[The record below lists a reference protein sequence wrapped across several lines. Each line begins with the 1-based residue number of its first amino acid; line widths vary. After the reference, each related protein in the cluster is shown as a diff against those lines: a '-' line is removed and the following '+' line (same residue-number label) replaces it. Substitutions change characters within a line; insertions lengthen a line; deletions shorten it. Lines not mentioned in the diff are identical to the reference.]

1 MACQSLISKL
11 PEGFMIRL
19 EDLSKS
25 FGDRTLFTQVDWQTN
40 PGQCIGLVGPNGVG
54 KSTLLHLIVGEDE
67 PDGGKI
73 HIPKHVEIGYLP
85 QEVTVASEEPLLSFI
100 LQGAR
105 RLLEME
111 SRLLEL
117 EEAMASATDKQIAH
131 INTEYA
137 ELSDRF
143 RQMNGYAVRSQVR
156 EIASGLGFKAED
168 FDARLSSFSGGWR
181 MRALIGRLLLSR
193 PEVLLLDEPT
203 NHLDME
209 TIEWLENF
217 LRNYEGTIILISH
230 DRYFLNRLVN
240 QIAELTPRGVR
251 LYPGNYDTFLER
263 RDEERLRLENLAEHQ
278 QKEIARLES
287 FIERFRYKATKSRQ
301 VQSRIKQLDKL
312 ERVETMQV
320 QQSALDEFR
329 FPQPERLPKI
339 VIELRGVSK
348 AYGDHIIYQDIDFQ
362 VCRGDKLAFVGPN
375 GSGKSTLLKMLA
387 DVTPLDAGERMLPPK
402 LRVAYFAQHSVE
414 QLDLSRTL
422 LEEMQS
428 AATLESSGKV
438 RDILGVFGFSGDIA
452 VNRKIHVLS
461 GGEKT
466 RLALAKLMLEPAA
479 CLLLDEPTNHLD
491 MESRQ
496 ILEYAL
502 RDYEGA
508 VCIVSHDRYFLN
520 QVVNQVIH
528 VEHGRLE
535 SFEGDYDYYH
545 WKMLE
550 RAEAEREQS
559 ADARPQT
566 TELVS
571 SHSKRDLRRALADL
585 RKERTSA
592 TGHLKKEVA
601 RVEQAIADTEAAIA
615 AHESTLA
622 DPATLADPDLLAT
635 TSKAYQVAQDELMAL
650 MEQWEEATLM
660 FEEADAEFAEREA
673 KLRGE

>member
-1 MACQSLISKL
+1 
-11 PEGFMIRL
+11 MIRI

-25 FGDRTLFTQVDWQTN
+25 FGGRTLFTQVDWQTDA
-40 PGQCIGLVGPNGVG
+40 GQCIGLVGPNGVG
-54 KSTLLHLIVGEDE
+54 KSTLFHIIVGQDE
-67 PDGGKI
+67 ADDGKV
-73 HIPKHVEIGYLP
+73 HIPKHIEIGYLP
-85 QEVTVASEEPLLSFI
+85 QEVTVASQEPLLDFI
-100 LQGAR
+100 LQGAT
-105 RLLEME
+105 RLLRIEN
-111 SRLLEL
+111 RLLEL
-117 EEAMASATDKQIAH
+117 EQAMANSTGSQLELV
-131 INTEYA
+131 NTEYA

-156 EIASGLGFKAED
+156 EIASGLGFKQDD
-168 FDARLSSFSGGWR
+168 FDSPLSSFSGGWR

-217 LRNYEGTIILISH
+217 LKNYEGTIILISH
-230 DRYFLNRLVN
+230 DRYFLNRLVT
-240 QIAELTPRGVR
+240 QIAELTPQGVR
-251 LYPGNYDTFLER
+251 LYPGHYDNFLER
-263 RDEERLRLENLAEHQ
+263 RDEERLRLESLAGQQ

-287 FIERFRYKATKSRQ
+287 FIDRFRYKATKSRQ

-312 ERVETMQV
+312 ERVETMEMHKT
-320 QQSALDEFR
+320 ALDEFR
-329 FPQPERLPKI
+329 FPQPKRLPKI
-339 VIELRGVSK
+339 VLELRDVSK
-348 AYGDHIIYQDIDFQ
+348 AYGDHIIYEHINFQ

-387 DVTPLDAGERMLPPK
+387 EVTPLDSGERMLPPQ

-422 LEEMQS
+422 LAEVQS
-428 AATLESSGKV
+428 SATLESGGKV

-452 VNRKIHVLS
+452 VKRKVGVLS

-496 ILEYAL
+496 ILEFAL

-528 VEHGRLE
+528 VEHGKLE
-535 SFEGDYDYYH
+535 AFEGDYDYYH
-545 WKMLE
+545 WKME
-550 RAEAEREQS
+550 ARAAEQQAS
-559 ADARPQT
+559 SSGTSQDADPLAPGT
-566 TELVS
+566 
-571 SHSKRDLRRALADL
+571 SKRDLRRALADL
-585 RKERTSA
+585 RKERTQS
-592 TGHLKKEVA
+592 TKKVKKEVD
-601 RVEQAIADTEAAIA
+601 RVEADIATTEQQIADHEVSL
-615 AHESTLA
+615 AHPDTLGN
-622 DPATLADPDLLAT
+622 PDLLAE
-635 TSKAYQVAQDELMAL
+635 TSIAYQRAQDRLMAL
-650 MEQWEEATLM
+650 MEEWEEATM
-660 FEEADAEFAEREA
+660 AFEEADASFAEREA
-673 KLRGE
+673 ELRGE